1 MEELLMSR
9 VGAGL
14 VFRAAHLAP
23 YIRVLREA
31 GAPVE
36 RKLRRAGLPTTLSE
50 EPDGYLPLLTA
61 LDFLATSEQ
70 DEGIH
75 DLAARGAQG
84 VQSVRLHQMLNAAL
98 LRAPT
103 LYAALRAL
111 CTYGPL
117 EAPCIDWWV
126 DFDAPGAGFCG
137 SLRVPR
143 EVHDRQYCEWHQ
155 NMALVALVRMFAGPD
170 WCPREMTFS
179 SSASVGRFA
188 REQFPDTR
196 FIAGHS
202 NTRIGVPRG
211 MMSLPP
217 WAPRRDGPSRRAGL
231 ERVERA
237 TDFLSSLKLLLKTY
251 LPDRSPTIQL
261 AAEISGTSVRTLQRR
276 LAAVGLSYSDVLD
289 HVRFEAAAHM
299 LRNPD
304 IKMIEVAY
312 ELGYRDPSSFSRA
325 FRRLAGIS
333 PREYRRQSPM
343 EATSGAQ
350 ATPVA
355 LRARQSPGQDVG
367 GDHRL
372 RLTASA

>member
-1 MEELLMSR
+1 MSR

-50 EPDGYLPLLTA
+50 EPDGYLPLLTV

-84 VQSVRLHQMLNAAL
+84 VQSVRPHQMLNAAL

-103 LYAALRAL
+103 LYAALHAL

-117 EAPCIDWWV
+117 EAPCIDWWI
-126 DFDAPGAGFCG
+126 DFDAPGAGLCG

-143 EVHDRQYCEWHQ
+143 EVVHGRQYCEWYQ

-170 WCPREMTFS
+170 WCPTKMAFS
-179 SSASVGRFA
+179 SSAPVGRFA

-202 NTRIGVPRG
+202 NARIEVPRG

-217 WAPRRDGPSRRAGL
+217 WAPRRDGPSRHARPGP
-231 ERVERA
+231 VERA
-237 TDFLSSLKLLLKTY
+237 SDFLSSLKLLLKTY
-251 LPDRSPTIQL
+251 LSDRSPTIQL
-261 AAEISGTSVRTLQRR
+261 AAEIAGTSVRTLQRR

-289 HVRFEAAAHM
+289 HVRFEAAADM
-299 LRNPD
+299 LRNSD

-343 EATSGAQ
+343 EATTGAQ
-350 ATPVA
+350 ATPIA
-355 LRARQSPGQDVG
+355 LTARHSPGQDLG